1 MLPVACALAQ
11 ALSVVPG
18 GGPDPGPVAIAAG
31 SVVGLTS
38 GLLLVYRRRMPL
50 PVLGAAAA
58 GYLVQVLLVGAALPV
73 VVVVAA
79 YTTSRWALVDDEG
92 RPRRSAMAVLTAAA
106 GAVVAGQALVGAEL
120 WAQYTVLLLAAVLA
134 GVLAAQR
141 AVRDA
146 AARRELVRAER
157 SRLSR
162 DLHDVVGHG
171 LSAITVQAGAARL
184 AVGAGDDPA
193 AVQALTEIEDAGRAV
208 LREVR
213 WLVTLLRDDSD
224 RPRLAEVSDLVAGAR
239 RCGVGVRLEIRGDLE
254 VVDGDVGEAAYR
266 LVQEALTNVVRYA
279 PDADVDVTVVVD
291 QDLRLEVID
300 DGAAPAAPRVGAGIR
315 GMQERATALGGAADV
330 GPRTDAPGWAVSCR
344 LPLRTASR

>member
-18 GGPDPGPVAIAAG
+18 GGTEPGPVVVAVG

-79 YTTSRWALVDDEG
+79 YAASRWALVADEG
-92 RPRRSAMAVLTAAA
+92 RPRRSAVAVLTAATV
-106 GAVVAGQALVGAEL
+106 AVVAGQALVGAEL
-120 WAQYTVLLLAAVLA
+120 GAQYAVLLLAAVLA

-141 AVRDA
+141 SVRDA

-213 WLVTLLRDDSD
+213 WLVTLLRDDSE
-224 RPRLAEVSDLVAGAR
+224 RPRLSEVPDLVAGAR
-239 RCGVGVRLEIRGDLE
+239 RCGIAVRLVTSGDLVGVDA
-254 VVDGDVGEAAYR
+254 DVGEATYR

-279 PDADVDVTVVVD
+279 PDADVDVTIVVAD
-291 QDLRLEVID
+291 DLRLEVVD
-300 DGAAPAAPRVGAGIR
+300 DGAAPAAPGVGTGIR
-315 GMQERATALGGAADV
+315 GMQERATALGGAADA
-330 GPRTDAPGWAVSCR
+330 GPRPDGPGWAVSCR